1 MTQPI
6 LDVRALCKRFGGL
19 IVTDDLDLAL
29 AEGELHALIG
39 PNGAGKTTLVN
50 QLVGAMPHDS
60 GTIALAGTEIG
71 HLPVWIRVLRGLAR
85 TFQITETLLEYTSR
99 DTVMLAIQA
108 RSGHSFRFVGNAR
121 GDRAIRIEAELY
133 LEQVGLLSR
142 ADVPVGELAHGER
155 KQLDLA
161 AALACKPRVLLLDEP
176 MAGLGAVESQ
186 QMVTL
191 LATLKGRVTM
201 LIVEHDMEAV
211 FTLAD
216 RISVL
221 VYGRLI
227 AQGGVDDIKANE
239 EVRTAYLGE
248 GNV

>member
-1 MTQPI
+1 MTQPL
-6 LDVRALCKRFGGL
+6 LDVRGLNKRFGGL
-19 IVTDDLDLAL
+19 IATDDLSLAL
-29 AEGELHALIG
+29 PEGELHALIG

-50 QLVGAMPHDS
+50 QLVGALDHDS
-60 GTIALAGTEIG
+60 GSILLAGSEIG
-71 HLPVWIRVLRGLAR
+71 HLPVWSRVLRGLAR
-85 TFQITETLLEYTSR
+85 TFQITETLPEYTSR

-108 RSGHSFRFVGNAR
+108 RSGHSFRFVGHAR
-121 GDRAIRIEAELY
+121 GDRAIRDEAAIY
-133 LEQVGLLSR
+133 IEQVGLTHR

-186 QMVTL
+186 QMVSL
-191 LATLKGRVTM
+191 LASLKGRVTM

-211 FTLAD
+211 FTLAE

-227 AQGGVDDIKANE
+227 AQGNVDDIKANE

-248 GNV
+248 GEV